1 MKPPTR
7 YQCLFLDTRGYPELG
22 NSVESSPLPAAE
34 VRTSDALKDD
44 LGHDLHVDVD
54 LRMLGGVFIPLAA
67 EVERDLEGAV
77 VECFHAVTVVE
88 QEVKLRS
95 PLVLVRGV
103 SLKDKRGGL
112 YLGKVDAGV
121 RTPGKESL

>member
-1 MKPPTR
+1 MKPPAR

-22 NSVESSPLPAAE
+22 NSVESSPLPSAE
-34 VRTSDALKDD
+34 VRTSNALKDD

-88 QEVKLRS
+88 QEVELRS
-95 PLVLVRGV
+95 PSV
-103 SLKDKRGGL
+103 SVARCMIETAKGEF
-112 YLGKVDAGV
+112 
-121 RTPGKESL
+121 RTWERLTRV